1 MKYSKKDKLK
11 IVLEI
16 LGGKGL
22 KPLCSKLHLNRH
34 QVRYWISM
42 YRLYGVAGLQKT
54 SKSKSASLPEKEK
67 IVLEYLQNDVT
78 LLELSLRYGYHRD
91 TISSWVKKYR
101 KGELIDSIK
110 PITITSMARPKRK
123 EPQTELERLQEEVL
137 RLRAENA
144 LLKKV
149 KALVE
154 QERNRAQ
161 HGGQKPSTN

>member
-1 MKYSKKDKLK
+1 MKYCKEDKLK
-11 IVLEI
+11 IVLEV

-22 KPLCSKLHLNRH
+22 KPLCRELHLNRH
-34 QVRYWISM
+34 QVRYWTSL
-42 YRLYGVAGLQKT
+42 YRLYGVDGLQEP
-54 SKSKSASLPEKEK
+54 SKPKCASLSEKEK

-78 LLELSLRYGYHRD
+78 LLELSLRCGYHRD
-91 TISSWVKKYR
+91 TIRSWVRKYR
-101 KGELIDSIK
+101 NGSLIDSVNSI
-110 PITITSMARPKRK
+110 PISPMARPKKK

-154 QERNRAQ
+154 QERIRAQ
-161 HGGQKPSTN
+161 RGGQKSSTN